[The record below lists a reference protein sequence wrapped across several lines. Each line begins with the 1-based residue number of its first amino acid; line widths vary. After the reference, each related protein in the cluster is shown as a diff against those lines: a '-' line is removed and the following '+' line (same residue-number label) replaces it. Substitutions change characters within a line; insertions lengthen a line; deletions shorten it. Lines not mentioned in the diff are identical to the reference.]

1 MQRRQFIANSMGF
14 GIVLAAGS
22 DPLAAAA
29 DQLVRRPIDRGL
41 LDGRWRL
48 DMLGRLNVIRER
60 NTLHALRL
68 DERLN
73 RAAQLHSDDMASRNY
88 FDHQTPEGSR
98 MTDRADAFGY
108 RWRLLLENIATGQE
122 NPAEAVAGWMDSAG
136 HRAAILN
143 AKGRDAGMGHS
154 YRPPDDEI
162 AGIRHYWTLLI
173 GTE

>member
-1 MQRRQFIANSMGF
+1 MQRRQFIVNSLGF
-14 GIVLAAGS
+14 GLVLVAGP

-48 DMLGRLNVIRER
+48 DMLGRLNIIREQNALR
-60 NTLHALRL
+60 ALRL

-108 RWRLLLENIATGQE
+108 RWRLLLENIAAGQE
-122 NPAEAVAGWMDSAG
+122 NPAEAVAGWMESAG

-143 AKGRDAGMGHS
+143 AKGQDAGMGHS
-154 YRPPDDEI
+154 YRAPDDES
-162 AGIRHYWTLLI
+162 AGVRHYWTLLI